1 MWGFFDSIYER
12 MKNTIRNLIRETY
25 AQIMDEGNVYKW
37 SDGSTSTIEDAVEDG
52 KIIGKFRSLENAVDF
67 NRVKYNRLTR
77 QEQEIYASKVNKPKT
92 RFNAEQTDGS
102 WVSIP
107 ESVYHR
113 LSVPE
118 KPEKNF
124 FSKAG

>member
-12 MKNTIRNLIRETY
+12 MKNTIRSIIRETY
-25 AQIMDEGNVYKW
+25 AQLMDEGNVYQW

-52 KIIGKFRSLENAVDF
+52 KIIGKFRSLENAMDF
-67 NRVKYNRLTR
+67 NRTKYNRLTW
-77 QEQEIYASKVNKPKT
+77 QEQEIYVSKVNKPKT

-107 ESVYHR
+107 EAVYHR

-118 KPEKNF
+118 KADKNF
-124 FSKAG
+124 FQKAG